1 MTKPRTCT
9 ALLLLGVATLMLP
22 AAAAAARCGEQGGPQ
37 TTIAATL
44 ALGSGA
50 EQTAVALRLLPGGV
64 AEYEAN
70 GKCTLLAFTALRD
83 GSAIYTDDGLGRG
96 LTVAVGKDGTLAISH
111 VAGWTAKGQ

>member
-1 MTKPRTCT
+1 MTKPLTC
-9 ALLLLGVATLMLP
+9 AAGLLLGVATFMLSAT
-22 AAAAAARCGEQGGPQ
+22 AATARCLEQSGPQ

-44 ALGSGA
+44 VLGSGA
-50 EQTAVALRLLPGGV
+50 EPTAVALRLLPGGV

-96 LTVAVGKDGTLAISH
+96 LTVAVGKDGALTISH
-111 VAGWTAKGQ
+111 VAGWVAKGQ